1 MTKSNTS
8 ASAEPQPRKFAAPD
22 TDASKLFQAFH
33 VLASGGKR
41 ISGYHAGDATVSA
54 HVDKKS
60 IVASSMDRV
69 VAFTVTF
76 EIKFERST
84 VRALLRCTSASYRDT
99 TLAIDTVRD
108 RIPVLIKDTDVPSA
122 SLKDALAVVVRAC
135 GLELGALSE
144 VPRFSPQSINNF
156 AHGFLRAALQDV
168 DAENYTVAEE
178 RSPDDCDDA
187 SWKLA
192 RRIAVRFF
200 HHISKHLLEIKEL
213 NKKLG
218 VVCELPDWDV
228 FGEHFYW
235 SGVRGNELFEGIP
248 MRSTPRGIERF
259 MQACD
264 NAADAIIPGYSKSK
278 SVFSLVR
285 GEVHLELR
293 GAVHA
298 SAEPVTPPQESRS
311 TLSSLRHVLERSP
324 GKKLTI
330 KSKDDVVVMY
340 IPDRKRHTLDSIRV
354 EVSNS
359 KWNKNVLDTAVF
371 NIAHEAEPGIYLWEA
386 TRASARRLSGYSDNV
401 RLSETPRAF
410 IARLA
415 ADAIEAGEIRYLAL
429 CAKSGTPAE
438 AAAEPQTD
446 VKESEFEPRATI
458 FNAFYPLVEMRTKT
472 KSVSVKIPSGSVA
485 FKVNPKSIESWHNV
499 DDVSMYEV
507 DGVVSAH
514 GETILLKVRTT
525 KTPHQ
530 TTDVIVDTEGERIPV
545 VLRNNEM
552 RLTGNKAADL
562 KAVISLV
569 LRRCG
574 LLEGAKSHIPGEH
587 VEHDTRGFVEGF
599 LDALL
604 NDIGDRSHKDYD
616 EDNDEPKLSERF
628 STHDFD
634 SASIELVRKIAERFF
649 RHIARARRAYTRAA
663 PDVKPVHYGAFFYF
677 QAFGDGV
684 GFGDM
689 PHKSST
695 DAWDYLVDVCV
706 QASRAI
712 VQGGA
717 VEGADVELN
726 GRKLHLTFTHG
737 TTIHAAAEPQPG
749 LVKFTEPEDVAEAL
763 RKHMRLA
770 APFQNQFGDL
780 HVRISPEIELS
791 VVVSS
796 RGGIGVILR
805 FLGIAAFATRVS
817 RRKPEKLLE
826 YVKAAVVR
834 LAKYASDMRKL
845 DTFEEVVDF
854 EAKLHNEMHSFP
866 KNEITKPYNVSGVYS
881 IPSQVVQQ
889 VRGPSTMAP
898 LRKWFEG
905 VKRPATAAA
914 EPQSNVHDSW
924 RRLRESMR
932 RTRRKQ
938 FTFGTRPM
946 EIVLRTDEDDAQ
958 VYWLRCTDNSAKSL
972 ARTDAVLY
980 VVRINVGTDG
990 LLVAVGS
997 GMFERREGS
1006 VTNVIND
1013 ALRELDKFVNDY
1025 MRKSLRDGFVM
1036 RENGYDVQ
1044 AKKVTAKSVVFSITW
1059 TGKNAGRRQLPDFI
1073 YDRER
1078 VQTLY
1083 WVYGSTVWMAE
1094 IAKECAVFV
1103 AQHADT
1109 AHAAAEPQA
1118 ESWAYIVL
1126 EIPGVGSN
1134 TNDTNYQALLD
1145 LDEFATRGKVPFF
1158 GGVGISSH
1166 VRLVRRVLAFRNL
1179 GECAA
1184 YMRTLYKAAK
1194 SAGATDEFLSAFKPS
1209 DGLTVHRQHGND
1221 MSTVLGL
1228 VHRYGFAGRPFVGA
1242 AAEPVPKGG
1251 SDLSHLF
1258 SEAVRK
1264 AAAGNLSFSIG
1275 EHKVRVV
1282 VPAPGRI
1289 ADASAHHQPSICFEV
1304 RNHNVGKASEVDAQ
1318 LVRAR
1323 DAAEVVVHRV
1333 SERRREFP
1341 RNREIGSLIPSREAA
1356 ATITHRDL
1364 RTDAKPVD
1372 LLKRIIDEFK
1382 ELCALDPI
1390 RAASLIDYDV
1400 RDEYFDWYAKLTT
1413 RYGQVGALVPG
1424 FQARRDERH
1433 IVLRHASGA
1442 PEIAVYPLDGLTGI
1456 YEDTE
1461 TRKLAF
1467 KIPLSNIESAVAL
1480 KSALTAKLEECL
1492 AARRAAGNS

>member
-8 ASAEPQPRKFAAPD
+8 ASAEPQPRKFADPD

-33 VLASGGKR
+33 VLASDGKR
-41 ISGYHAGDATVSA
+41 VNGYRAGDATVSA

-69 VAFTVTF
+69 AAFTVTF

-84 VRALLRCTSASYRDT
+84 VRALLRCTSAPYRDA
-99 TLAIDTVRD
+99 TLTIDTVRD
-108 RIPVLIKDTDVPSA
+108 RIPVLIKDADVPSTT
-122 SLKDALAVVVRAC
+122 LKDALAVVVRAC

-144 VPRFSPQSINNF
+144 VPKFSPQSINNF

-200 HHISKHLLEIKEL
+200 HHISKHVLEIKEL

-218 VVCELPDWDV
+218 VVCELPDWNV
-228 FGEHFYW
+228 FGEYFYW
-235 SGVRGNELFEGIP
+235 NGVRGNELFEGIP

-264 NAADAIIPGYSKSK
+264 NAADAIIPGYSK

-472 KSVSVKIPSGSVA
+472 KSISVKIPSGSVT

-525 KTPHQ
+525 KIPHQ

-574 LLEGAKSHIPGEH
+574 LLEGAKSRLPGEH
-587 VEHDTRGFVEGF
+587 VEHDTREFVEGF

-604 NDIGDRSHKDYD
+604 RDIGDRSHKDYD
-616 EDNDEPKLSERF
+616 EDNNEPKLSERF
-628 STHDFD
+628 STNDFD
-634 SASIELVRKIAERFF
+634 GESIKLVRKIAERFF
-649 RHIARARRAYTRAA
+649 RHIARARRAYTRSAS
-663 PDVKPVHYGAFFYF
+663 DVKPEYYGAFFYF

-684 GFGDM
+684 SFGDM

-695 DAWDYLVDVCV
+695 EAWDYLVDVCI

-712 VQGGA
+712 VQGGS
-717 VEGADVELN
+717 VEGADVDLV
-726 GRKLHLTFTHG
+726 GRKLHLKFAHG
-737 TTIHAAAEPQPG
+737 TSIHAAAEPQPG

-770 APFQNQFGDL
+770 APVQNRFGDL
-780 HVRISPEIELS
+780 HVQVSPEIGLS
-791 VVVSS
+791 VVVSA
-796 RGGIGVILR
+796 RNGIGVIVR
-805 FLGIAAFATRVS
+805 FLDIAVFATRVAG
-817 RRKPEKLLE
+817 RKPESLLE
-826 YVKAAVVR
+826 YVKAAVAR
-834 LAKYASDMRKL
+834 LAKYAVEMRKSATL
-845 DTFEEVVDF
+845 DDAGDF
-854 EAKLHNEMHSFP
+854 EMRIHHEMQSFP
-866 KNEITKPYNVSGVYS
+866 KNEITKANNVSGVYA
-881 IPSQVVQQ
+881 IPSQVRQR
-889 VRGPSTMAP
+889 VRGPNNTDA
-898 LRKWFEG
+898 LRKWFDS
-905 VKRPATAAA
+905 VKKPATAAA
-914 EPQSNVHDSW
+914 EP
-924 RRLRESMR
+924 
-932 RTRRKQ
+932 
-938 FTFGTRPM
+938 
-946 EIVLRTDEDDAQ
+946 A
-958 VYWLRCTDNSAKSL
+958 
-972 ARTDAVLY
+972 
-980 VVRINVGTDG
+980 
-990 LLVAVGS
+990 
-997 GMFERREGS
+997 
-1006 VTNVIND
+1006 
-1013 ALRELDKFVNDY
+1013 
-1025 MRKSLRDGFVM
+1025 
-1036 RENGYDVQ
+1036 
-1044 AKKVTAKSVVFSITW
+1044 
-1059 TGKNAGRRQLPDFI
+1059 
-1073 YDRER
+1073 
-1078 VQTLY
+1078 VQT
-1083 WVYGSTVWMAE
+1083 
-1094 IAKECAVFV
+1094 
-1103 AQHADT
+1103 
-1109 AHAAAEPQA
+1109 QA
-1118 ESWAYIVL
+1118 WSYIIL
-1126 EIPGVGSN
+1126 DIPGVGSN

-1145 LDEFATRGKVPFF
+1145 LDELTMRRKAPFF
-1158 GGVGISSH
+1158 GGVGVSGIPH
-1166 VRLVRRVLAFRNL
+1166 IARRVLAFRNRS
-1179 GECAA
+1179 ECAH
-1184 YMRTLYKAAK
+1184 YMRLLYRTAK
-1194 SAGATDEFLSAFKPS
+1194 TSGATDEFLAAFKPS
-1209 DGLTVHRQHGND
+1209 EGLKVHRSAGNE

-1228 VHRYGFAGRPFVGA
+1228 VHRYGFADAPFVGA
-1242 AAEPVPKGG
+1242 AVEPVPKGG

-1282 VPAPGRI
+1282 VPAPGRV
-1289 ADASAHHQPSICFEV
+1289 ADTSTHHQPSICFEV
-1304 RNHNVGKASEVDAQ
+1304 RNHIVGKASEVDAQ

-1390 RAASLIDYDV
+1390 RTASLVEYDV

-1413 RYGQVGALVPG
+1413 KYGQVGALVPG

-1467 KIPLSNIESAVAL
+1467 KIPLSDLESVSAI
-1480 KSALTAKLEECL
+1480 KSALASKLQECL

>member
-1 MTKSNTS
+1 MTQNSTS
-8 ASAEPQPRKFAAPD
+8 ASAEPQPRKFADPD

-33 VLASGGKR
+33 VLAVEGKR
-41 ISGYHAGDATVSA
+41 VNNYRVGDAVVSA
-54 HVDKKS
+54 YVDKYS
-60 IVASSMDRV
+60 IFCAAPDRV
-69 VAFTVTF
+69 AGFSVTF
-76 EIKFERST
+76 EIKTHGDT
-84 VRALLRCTSASYRDT
+84 VRALLRCAVPAFRDT
-99 TLAIDTVRD
+99 TLIIDSSDT
-108 RIPVLIKDTDVPSA
+108 RIPTLIKDGDVHSA
-122 SLKDALAVVVRAC
+122 SLKDALEAVVRAC
-135 GLELGALSE
+135 GLTPGAASE
-144 VPRFSPQSINNF
+144 VFRFSSESINDF
-156 AHGFLRAALQDV
+156 AYGFLRSALQDE
-168 DAENYTVAEE
+168 DAENRAAAAGKE
-178 RSPDDCDDA
+178 PADCDDA
-187 SWKLA
+187 TWKLA

-200 HHISKHLLEIKEL
+200 NHIAKPLVVLKEMCRTHGEVCDLPAWRSFGSRFYWYGIRGNDDFDLLE
-213 NKKLG
+213 
-218 VVCELPDWDV
+218 
-228 FGEHFYW
+228 
-235 SGVRGNELFEGIP
+235 
-248 MRSTPRGIERF
+248 MRTTPRGLERF
-259 MQACD
+259 TRAC
-264 NAADAIIPGYSKSK
+264 NLAADAIISGDAR

-285 GEVHLELR
+285 GQVHLDIR
-293 GAVHA
+293 GPVHA
-298 SAEPVTPPQESRS
+298 SAEPVTDGQHSP
-311 TLSSLRHVLERSP
+311 TLDDLKQMLERRP
-324 GKKLTI
+324 EKKLTVR
-330 KSKDDVVVMY
+330 SNNDVVTMC
-340 IPDRKRHTLDSIRV
+340 IPERKLHTIDGIRV
-354 EVSNS
+354 YVTNT
-359 KWNKNVLDTAVF
+359 KWNKDVLDTAIF
-371 NIAHEAEPGIYLWEA
+371 NIAHLSDPGIYLWDPN
-386 TRASARRLSGYSDNV
+386 RASARRLSDYHYSGRHV
-401 RLSETPRAF
+401 RNMREFTAGLV
-410 IARLA
+410 
-415 ADAIEAGEIRYLAL
+415 ADAIEAGDVRYLAL
-429 CAKSGTPAE
+429 CAKLGVPAE

-525 KTPHQ
+525 KVPHQ

-552 RLTGNKAADL
+552 RLTGNKATDL

-599 LDALL
+599 LDVLL

-712 VQGGA
+712 VQGGS
-717 VEGADVELN
+717 VEGADVDLV
-726 GRKLHLTFTHG
+726 GRKLHLKFAHG
-737 TTIHAAAEPQPG
+737 TSIHAAAEPQPG

-881 IPSQVVQQ
+881 IPSQVAQR
-889 VRGPSTMAP
+889 VRGPNTMAP
-898 LRKWFEG
+898 LRKWFNG
-905 VKRPATAAA
+905 VKQAATAAA

-1059 TGKNAGRRQLPDFI
+1059 TGKNAGRRQLPDFV

-1158 GGVGISSH
+1158 SGVGISSH

-1179 GECAA
+1179 GECTA

-1282 VPAPGRI
+1282 VPDPGRI

-1304 RNHNVGKASEVDAQ
+1304 RNHIVGKASEVDAQ

-1323 DAAEVVVHRV
+1323 DAVEVVVHRV

-1433 IVLRHASGA
+1433 IVLRHTSGT

-1467 KIPLSNIESAVAL
+1467 KIPLSDLESVSAI
-1480 KSALTAKLEECL
+1480 KSALASKLQECL